1 MASKVLITGANRGI
15 GLEMAAQLAA
25 RGDHVHATCRDP
37 ENAVE
42 LTRLAVQVSRLD
54 VTDSGSVKALVERL
68 GQNPLD
74 VLINN
79 AGVGVGGGTLGRLDY
94 GVVEHYFRTNAVAP
108 LRLAEALVPNL
119 RQGKRKLIVNV
130 TSRMGSIGDNTSGGA
145 YAYRASKAALNMF
158 TRSLAV
164 DLESDGITCFVVHP
178 GWVQTAMGGAS
189 APLPLSDSVAGI
201 VRLIENATPATSGR
215 FFDFS
220 GDEVAW

>member
-1 MASKVLITGANRGI
+1 MAR
-15 GLEMAAQLAA
+15 QLAA

-42 LTRLAVQVSRLD
+42 LTELAVQVSSLD
-54 VTDSGSVKALVERL
+54 VTDAGSVKALVGRL
-68 GQNPLD
+68 GLSPLD

-94 GVVEHYFRTNAVAP
+94 GQVEHYFRTNAVAP
-108 LRLAEALVPNL
+108 LRLAEALAPNL

-158 TRSLAV
+158 TRSLSI
-164 DLESDGITCFVVHP
+164 DLEADGITCFVVHP

-189 APLPLSDSVAGI
+189 APLPRSDSVAGI
-201 VRLIENATPATSGR
+201 VRLIEKATPAASGR